1 MESLSQR
8 ERLGMREKFVPRPTS
23 DSPKHERKQMPVTGF
38 KITLRRPVNNGREFG
53 DAGAYEEIKGVVKFA
68 IDPEHPANERI
79 TDLKLAPRNSKG
91 LVEFES
97 DLAIVAPVDPSHG
110 NGRMLLDVVNRGNRV
125 SVPMFNLGSRPLF
138 GGVHSEEPNPE
149 IDPGNGFLMRHGYA
163 VISCGWQNDLPPF
176 EGLIGMRSQ
185 DAANPDGSPITG
197 RIWSQLQRGVD
208 VPSMMLSDRD
218 HRPYSAVDMNE
229 PGAVLTVRD
238 MPDLPPETIDRG
250 RWRFGRIDDS
260 GEYVADPDY
269 ISLDG
274 GFEKGRLY
282 QVAYTTTGARVLGL
296 GFAALRDCTSW
307 VKHGG
312 LEDDNPLAGN
322 IEHAFSYGISQTG
335 RMMRTFIYDD
345 LNQDE
350 EGREAL
356 DGIISNV
363 AGGMRGEFNQRFGQ
377 NSKDRNN
384 MMVHMFPFTDEP
396 EVDPETEETGALLS
410 RFEARG
416 SNTRVFFTN
425 SSAEYHRG
433 DASLL
438 HTNPDGTRDVEHGEN
453 VRIYH
458 FGGTQHG
465 LGVWPPTNRNDMIGE
480 AGQNSLNEIDYSPA
494 LRGAL
499 VNLDRWVTESV
510 AAPPSKH
517 PRLDDGSAVPP
528 AELAPVFDRIPGA
541 HVPDRYALPRRLDF
555 GADPNINQ
563 THTLPAIP
571 GKPFGSLVSAVDA
584 DGNEIAGIR
593 MPEVTVPLATHT
605 GWNLRHPDNGGK
617 RQLFVFMGA
626 TIPFAKTRAAREAS
640 GDPRPSIRERYRS
653 RGAYLSQIRESATAV
668 AREGYVLTEDIDD
681 LVTHAGIR
689 WDYYTDGRGG

>member
-1 MESLSQR
+1 
-8 ERLGMREKFVPRPTS
+8 
-23 DSPKHERKQMPVTGF
+23 MPVTGF
-38 KITLRRPVNNGREFG
+38 EIKRRHPVADGQEFG
-53 DAGAYEEIKGVVKFA
+53 DAGAYEEIVGTLKFA

-79 TDLKLAPRNSKG
+79 TDVKLAPRNADG

-97 DLAIVAPVDPSHG
+97 DLTIVAPVDPSRG
-110 NGRMLLDVVNRGNRV
+110 NNRMLLDVVNRGNRV
-125 SVPMFNLGSRPLF
+125 SVPMFNLGERPVY
-138 GGVHSEEPNPE
+138 GGVHPADPNDPV
-149 IDPGNGFLMRHGYA
+149 DPGNGFLMRHGYS

-176 EGLIGMRSQ
+176 DGLIGMHSP
-185 DAANPDGSPITG
+185 DATNPDGSPITG
-197 RIWSQLQRGVD
+197 RIWTQLQRGED
-208 VPSMMLSDRD
+208 VSSMMLSDRD
-218 HRPYSAVDMNE
+218 HRAYEAVDMDE
-229 PGAVLTVRD
+229 PGATLTVRD
-238 MPDLPPETIDRG
+238 MPDLPSETIPRDK
-250 RWRFGRIDDS
+250 WRFGRIDDN
-260 GEYVADPDY
+260 GEYVSDPGY
-269 ISLDG
+269 VSLEG

-307 VKHGG
+307 IKHG
-312 LEDDNPLAGN
+312 DSQVDNPLAGH

-335 RMMRTFIYDD
+335 RLMRTFIYDD

-384 MMVHMFPFTDEP
+384 MMVHLFPYTDEP
-396 EVDPETEETGALLS
+396 STDPETEETGALLS
-410 RFEARG
+410 RFADRG
-416 SNTRVFFTN
+416 SSCRVFFTN

-438 HTNPDGTRDVEHGEN
+438 HTDPDGTRDVEHGEN

-465 LGVWPPTNRNDMIGE
+465 LGVWPPTNYNDMMGE
-480 AGQNSLNEIDYSPA
+480 GGQNSLNEIDYSPA

-499 VNLDRWVTESV
+499 VNLDRWVTEGVS
-510 AAPPSKH
+510 APPSSH
-517 PRLDDGSAVPP
+517 PRLSDGTAVPP
-528 AELAPVFDRIPGA
+528 EELGPIFARIPGVG
-541 HVPDRYALPRRLDF
+541 VPDRYALPRRLDF

-605 GWNLRHPDNGGK
+605 GWNLRHPDNGGE

-640 GDPRPSIRERYRS
+640 GDPRQSIEERYPS
-653 RGAYLSQIRESATAV
+653 RDTYLSQIRDAATAV
-668 AREGYVLTEDIDD
+668 ADEGYVLHEDIDD
-681 LVTHAGIR
+681 LVDHAVVR
-689 WDYYTDGRGG
+689 WDYYTNE

>member
-1 MESLSQR
+1 
-8 ERLGMREKFVPRPTS
+8 
-23 DSPKHERKQMPVTGF
+23 MPVTGF
-38 KITLRRPVNNGREFG
+38 EIKLRRPVADGQEFG
-53 DAGAYEEIKGVVKFA
+53 DAGAYEEIKGTLKFA
-68 IDPEHPANERI
+68 IDPEHPANARI
-79 TDLKLAPRNSKG
+79 TDVKLAPRNADG

-97 DLAIVAPVDPSHG
+97 DLAIVAPVDPSRG
-110 NGRMLLDVVNRGNRV
+110 NHRMLLDVVNRGNRV
-125 SVPMFNLGSRPLF
+125 SVPMFNLGVRPLF
-138 GGVHSEEPNPE
+138 GGVHAEDANPE
-149 IDPGNGFLMRHGYA
+149 VDPGNGFLMRHGYS

-176 EGLIGMRSQ
+176 EGLIGMRSP
-185 DAANPDGSPITG
+185 DATNPDGSPITG
-197 RIWSQLQRGVD
+197 RIWSQLQRGENVS
-208 VPSMMLSDRD
+208 SMMLSDRD
-218 HRPYSAVDMNE
+218 HRAYEAVDLNE
-229 PGAVLTVRD
+229 PGATLTVRD
-238 MPDLPPETIDRG
+238 MPDLPSETIPRDQ
-250 RWRFGRIDDS
+250 WRFGRIDDN
-260 GEYVADPDY
+260 GEYVADPGFV
-269 ISLDG
+269 SLEG

-282 QVAYTTTGARVLGL
+282 QCAYTTTGARVLGL

-307 VKHGG
+307 IKHGTTQ
-312 LEDDNPLAGN
+312 DKNPLGGH

-335 RMMRTFIYDD
+335 RMMRTFVYDD

-384 MMVHMFPFTDEP
+384 MMVHLFPFTDEP
-396 EVDPETEETGALLS
+396 STDPETEETGALLS
-410 RFEARG
+410 RFAERG
-416 SNTRVFFTN
+416 SSCRVFFTN

-438 HTNPDGTRDVEHGEN
+438 HTDPDGTRDVEHGEN

-465 LGVWPPTNRNDMIGE
+465 LGVWPPTNYNDMMGE
-480 AGQNSLNEIDYSPA
+480 GGQNSLNEIDYSPA

-499 VNLDRWVTESV
+499 VNLDRWVTEGV
-510 AAPPSKH
+510 AAPPSSH
-517 PRLDDGSAVPP
+517 PRLSDGTAVPP
-528 AELAPVFDRIPGA
+528 DELAPIFARIPGVG
-541 HVPDRYALPRRLDF
+541 VPDRYALPRRLDF

-605 GWNLRHPDNGGK
+605 GWNLRHPDNGGE

-626 TIPFAKTRAAREAS
+626 TIPFAKTRAAREAA
-640 GDPRPSIRERYRS
+640 GDPRPSIEERYPS
-653 RGAYLSQIRESATAV
+653 RDAYLAQIKDAATAV
-668 AREGYVLTEDIDD
+668 ADEGYVLHEDIDD
-681 LVTHAGIR
+681 LVTHAAVR
-689 WDYYTDGRGG
+689 WDYYTNGHGG

>member
-1 MESLSQR
+1 
-8 ERLGMREKFVPRPTS
+8 
-23 DSPKHERKQMPVTGF
+23 MPVTGF
-38 KITLRRPVNNGREFG
+38 KITLRRPIADGREFG
-53 DAGAYEEIKGVVKFA
+53 DVGAYEEIKGILKFA
-68 IDPEHPANERI
+68 VDPEHPANERI
-79 TDLKLAPRNSKG
+79 ADIKLAPRNVGG

-97 DLAIVAPVDPSHG
+97 DLAIVAPLDPSRG
-110 NGRMLLDVVNRGNRV
+110 NNRMLLDVVNRGNRV
-125 SVPMFNLGSRPLF
+125 SVPMFNLGVRPLF
-138 GGVHSEEPNPE
+138 GGVHAEEPNPE
-149 IDPGNGFLMRHGYA
+149 IDPGNGFLMRHGYSI
-163 VISCGWQNDLPPF
+163 ISCGWQNDLPPF

-185 DAANPDGSPITG
+185 DATNPDGSPITG

-218 HRPYSAVDMNE
+218 HRPYSVVDME
-229 PGAVLTVRD
+229 EQSATLTVRD
-238 MPDLPPETIDRG
+238 MPDLPPETINRD
-250 RWRFGRIDDS
+250 RWRFGRIDDN
-260 GEYVADPDY
+260 GNYVADSNY
-269 ISLDG
+269 VSLDG

-282 QVAYTTTGARVLGL
+282 QVAYTTSGARVLGL

-307 VKHGG
+307 IKHGSA
-312 LEDDNPLAGN
+312 DDENPLAGH
-322 IEHAFSYGISQTG
+322 IDYAFSYGISQTG
-335 RMMRTFIYDD
+335 RLMRTFIYDD

-384 MMVHMFPFTDEP
+384 MMVHMFPFTDRLET
-396 EVDPETEETGALLS
+396 DPETEETGSLMG

-416 SNTRVFFTN
+416 STTRVFFTN

-438 HTNPDGTRDVEHGEN
+438 HTDPDGTRDVEHGEN

-465 LGVWPPTNRNDMIGE
+465 LGVWPPTDRNDMMGE
-480 AGQNSLNEIDYSPA
+480 AGQNSLNQIDYSPA

-499 VNLDRWVTESV
+499 VNLDRWVTESLP
-510 AAPPSKH
+510 APVSSH
-517 PRLDDGSAVPP
+517 PRLDDGTAVPP
-528 AELAPVFDRIPGA
+528 EELAPIFARIPGA

-555 GADPNINQ
+555 GADKDLNQ

-571 GKPFGSLVSAVDA
+571 GKAFSSLVSAVDA

-605 GWNLRHPDNGGK
+605 GWNLRHPDNGGE
-617 RQLFVFMGA
+617 RQLFVFMGS
-626 TIPFAKTRAAREAS
+626 TIPFAKTRAAREAA
-640 GDPRPSIRERYRS
+640 GDPRPSIEERYSS
-653 RGAYLSQIRESATAV
+653 RDAYLSQIGDAATAV
-668 AREGYVLTEDIDD
+668 ADEGYILTEDIDD
-681 LVTHAGIR
+681 LVTHAADR
-689 WDYYTDGRGG
+689 WDYYTNGHGG